1 MDAPR
6 LPKEGAMEARGVRL
20 LLAEDDENDAVFLA
34 RAFHKAGVTVPL
46 ERVADGVE
54 AVKRLM
60 DEDSPGVT
68 HLLLDLKMPLKSG
81 LEVLEW
87 ISGRDSSRLRVA
99 VLTSSRVEA
108 DVRRAYDLGADF
120 YLVKPAHTS
129 DLVPICRQIG
139 EWVGHDVRPALSAD
153 VLLPRPG

>member
-1 MDAPR
+1 
-6 LPKEGAMEARGVRL
+6 MEARPVRL

-34 RAFHKAGVTVPL
+34 RAFHKAGVLVPL

-60 DEDSPGVT
+60 DEDQPGVT

-87 ISGRDSSRLRVA
+87 ISGGDAGRLRVA
-99 VLTSSRVEA
+99 VFSSSKVEE
-108 DVRRAYDLGADF
+108 DVRRAYELGADF
-120 YLVKPAHTS
+120 YLVKPARTS
-129 DLVPICRQIG
+129 DLVPICRQLG
-139 EWVGHDVRPALSAD
+139 EWVDRGARPALSAD

>member
-1 MDAPR
+1 
-6 LPKEGAMEARGVRL
+6 MEARSVRL
-20 LLAEDDENDAVFLA
+20 LLAEDDENDAIFLA
-34 RAFHKAGVTVPL
+34 RAFHKAGVLVPL

-60 DEDSPGVT
+60 DEDQPGVT
-68 HLLLDLKMPLKSG
+68 HLLMDLKMPLKSG

-87 ISGRDSSRLRVA
+87 ISRRASSQIRVA
-99 VLTSSRVEA
+99 VLTSSKVEE
-108 DVRRAYDLGADF
+108 DVRRASELGADF

-129 DLVPICRQIG
+129 DLVPICRQLG
-139 EWVGHDVRPALSAD
+139 EWIGRDVRPKLSAD